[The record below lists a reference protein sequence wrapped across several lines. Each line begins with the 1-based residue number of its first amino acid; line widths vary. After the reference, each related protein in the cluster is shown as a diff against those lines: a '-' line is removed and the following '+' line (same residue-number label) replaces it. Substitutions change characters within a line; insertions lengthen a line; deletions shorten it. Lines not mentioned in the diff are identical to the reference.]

1 MDNYPAGA
9 AHDPQAPYNE
19 QEVEVEVVATATMQQ
34 ITTLF
39 FDPDHYAVSDGGY
52 EIPDIDLQ
60 EEFECQSNTLQDTL
74 SRCIKVLKLISSNG
88 KTYFPC
94 IDEPVLI
101 NVPALIN
108 ELQAWSQEEFKVER
122 T

>member
-1 MDNYPAGA
+1 MGA

-34 ITTLF
+34 ITTVWI
-39 FDPDHYAVSDGGY
+39 DPEHYAVSDNGY

-60 EEFECQSNTLQDTL
+60 EAFGNENDSLQETLR
-74 SRCIKVLKLISSNG
+74 RCVKVLKFITSNG

-101 NVPALIN
+101 NVPSLI
-108 ELQAWSQEEFKVER
+108 LQLEAWSQEDFEVER

>member
-34 ITTLF
+34 ITTVWI
-39 FDPDHYAVSDGGY
+39 DPEHYAVSDGGY
-52 EIPDIDLQ
+52 EIPEIDLQ
-60 EEFECQSNTLQDTL
+60 EAFENENEPLQETLR
-74 SRCIKVLKLISSNG
+74 RCLKVLRAITAKG
-88 KTYFPC
+88 KTFY
-94 IDEPVLI
+94 DGVYLTTLI
-101 NVPALIN
+101 MQL
-108 ELQAWSQEEFKVER
+108 EAWSQEEFKVER

>member
-1 MDNYPAGA
+1 MDNYPMGA

-34 ITTLF
+34 ITTVWI
-39 FDPDHYAVSDGGY
+39 DPEHYAVSDGGY

-60 EEFECQSNTLQDTL
+60 EAFENENEPLQETLRKCLKVMRTISNEG
-74 SRCIKVLKLISSNG
+74 KV
-88 KTYFPC
+88 FFAC
-94 IDEPVLI
+94 I
-101 NVPALIN
+101 NVPALILN
-108 ELQAWSQEEFKVER
+108 LQAWSQEEFKVER

>member
-1 MDNYPAGA
+1 MGA

-39 FDPDHYAVSDGGY
+39 FDPEHYAVSDGGY

-60 EEFECQSNTLQDTL
+60 EAFENEHDSLQEIL
-74 SRCIKVLKLISSNG
+74 RKCVKVLKFITSNG
-88 KTYFPC
+88 KTYFDC
-94 IDEPVLI
+94 I
-101 NVPALIN
+101 NVPASIN
-108 ELQAWSQEEFKVER
+108 ELQAWSQENFEVR
-122 T
+122 ASP

>member
-1 MDNYPAGA
+1 MGA

-39 FDPDHYAVSDGGY
+39 FDPDHYAVSDDGF

-60 EEFECQSNTLQDTL
+60 EAFENEHDSLQEIL
-74 SRCIKVLKLISSNG
+74 RKCVNVLKFISSNG

>member
-34 ITTLF
+34 ITTVWV
-39 FDPDHYAVSDGGY
+39 DPEHYAVSDGGY
-52 EIPDIDLQ
+52 EIPDTDLQ
-60 EEFECQSNTLQDTL
+60 EAFENENEPLQETL
-74 SRCIKVLKLISSNG
+74 RKCVKVLKVITSDG
-88 KTYFPC
+88 RTYFPS
-94 IDEPVLI
+94 IDEPVFI
-101 NVPALIN
+101 NVPALIQ
-108 ELQAWSQEEFKVER
+108 ELEAWSQESFKVER

>member
-1 MDNYPAGA
+1 MDNYPMGA

-60 EEFECQSNTLQDTL
+60 EAFCNENPTPQDLQRD
-74 SRCIKVLKLISSNG
+74 CLKIVNQ
-88 KTYFPC
+88 
-94 IDEPVLI
+94 
-101 NVPALIN
+101 LIN
-108 ELQAWSQEEFKVER
+108 EGTTVYAGVHLPLLRIRLQAWSQENLNVR
-122 T
+122 ASR

>member
-74 SRCIKVLKLISSNG
+74 SRCIKVLKVISSNG
-88 KTYFPC
+88 KTYFDC
-94 IDEPVLI
+94 I
-101 NVPALIN
+101 NVPALIL
-108 ELQAWSQEEFKVER
+108 ELQAWSQEEFKVECV
-122 T
+122 